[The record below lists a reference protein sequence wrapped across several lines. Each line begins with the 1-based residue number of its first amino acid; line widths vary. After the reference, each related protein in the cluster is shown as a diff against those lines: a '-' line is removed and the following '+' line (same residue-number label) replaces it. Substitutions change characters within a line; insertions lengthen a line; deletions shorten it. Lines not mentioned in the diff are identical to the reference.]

1 MAAAPCGAA
10 QLPGPVYHPRSEAGE
25 VARVTVSSYF
35 VFPDVN
41 GPSVWPAG
49 TRARGGVGLLDPG
62 IWEVPVPHAL
72 LVVLGPWGS
81 SGRGEV
87 GSRQVS
93 QGQEMAASSGGD
105 HGPSQKR

>member
-1 MAAAPCGAA
+1 M
-10 QLPGPVYHPRSEAGE
+10 
-25 VARVTVSSYF
+25 
-35 VFPDVN
+35 
-41 GPSVWPAG
+41 
-49 TRARGGVGLLDPG
+49 LDPG

-93 QGQEMAASSGGD
+93 QGQDMAASSGGD